1 MEIHIF
7 NNTMV
12 RVPFVKPVPDSI
24 TVASAVHERDKF
36 QLNRH
41 D

>member
-1 MEIHIF
+1 
-7 NNTMV
+7 MV
-12 RVPFVKPVPDSI
+12 RVPYVKPVPDSI